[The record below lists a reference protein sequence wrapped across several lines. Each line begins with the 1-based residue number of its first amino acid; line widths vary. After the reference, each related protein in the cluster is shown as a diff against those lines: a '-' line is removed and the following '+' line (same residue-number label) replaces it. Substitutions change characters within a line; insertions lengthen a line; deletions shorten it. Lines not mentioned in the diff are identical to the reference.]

1 LVMLTGDNNSTARKV
16 ASELEIDEV
25 HAELL
30 PHQKVE
36 VVELL
41 DGSKSKGGKLVF
53 VVTG

>member
-1 LVMLTGDNNSTARKV
+1 MLTGDNNSTARKV

-36 VVELL
+36 VVELWMAANQKVANWY
-41 DGSKSKGGKLVF
+41 SS
-53 VVTG
+53 VTAE